1 MHKRKLKKGALAGL
15 AVLAALVIGL
25 IFFLNRPK
33 NADEAETAAPDAAA
47 ETAPSET
54 APSEMASGEETPA
67 AEAQESTAPIQLTD
81 KGEVVIELDE
91 DEETTGE

>member
-33 NADEAETAAPDAAA
+33 TADEAETAAPDAAA
-47 ETAPSET
+47 ETVPSET
-54 APSEMASGEETPA
+54 ASSEMASGEETPA
-67 AEAQESTAPIQLTD
+67 AEAQESTVPIQLTD